1 VSPPTP
7 ARVPP
12 VLVVAATAFE
22 LAPLVARLRDAV
34 ASDTGWT
41 EAVRGRL
48 AGLDV
53 VTQALGVGKA
63 RTAAGLAWSVRAHR
77 PAAILQVGVGGAY
90 LGSFLSIGLA
100 MLADADLELDL
111 GVAGDAGWA
120 DFEALRVPL
129 LPARPGEPAAPDR
142 AVPTDARWTG
152 LLASASGLPRG
163 RFATLDA
170 VTADV
175 ERGAA
180 MQRRFDVSIESMEGA
195 AAAAV
200 AARLGV
206 PFAELRAVSNLV
218 GERDRA
224 RWDLRGA
231 VRAATDAAA
240 AALGGVADHPT
251 WDEIVRDTTES
262 DFMTGW

>member
-1 VSPPTP
+1 VSRPAP
-7 ARVPP
+7 ARVRP
-12 VLVVAATAFE
+12 VLVAAATAFE
-22 LAPLVARLRDAV
+22 LAPLVERLSGAT
-34 ASDTGWT
+34 SFDTGWT
-41 EAVRGRL
+41 EAVRGRF
-48 AGLDV
+48 AGLEV
-53 VTQALGVGKA
+53 VAQALGVGKA
-63 RTAAGLAWSVRAHR
+63 RTAGGLAWSLRAHR
-77 PAAILQVGVGGAY
+77 PVAVLQVGVGGAY

-111 GVAGDAGWA
+111 GVAGDDGWA

-129 LPARPGEPAAPDR
+129 LPARSGEPAAPGR
-142 AVPTDARWTG
+142 AVPTDARWTA

-206 PFAELRAVSNLV
+206 PFAELRAVSNVV

-231 VRAATDAAA
+231 VRTATDAAA
-240 AALGGVADHPT
+240 AALGGVADHPI
-251 WDEIVRDTTES
+251 WGEIVRDTTEN

>member
-1 VSPPTP
+1 VSRPPRSPEP
-7 ARVPP
+7 A
-12 VLVVAATAFE
+12 VLLVAATDFE
-22 LAPLVARLRDAV
+22 LAPLVARLDDLETFATDWTP
-34 ASDTGWT
+34 AS
-41 EAVRGRL
+41 RGRL
-48 AGLDV
+48 GELPV
-53 VTQALGVGKA
+53 VVQALGVGKV
-63 RTAAGLAWSVRAHR
+63 RTAGGLAWALRAHR
-77 PAAILQVGVGGAY
+77 PAAVLQVGIGGAY

-100 MLADADLELDL
+100 MLADVDLELDL
-111 GVAGDAGWA
+111 GVAGTEPWA

-129 LPARPGEPAAPDR
+129 LPARSGEGAADR
-142 AVPTDARWTG
+142 AVATDARWTG
-152 LLASASGLPRG
+152 LLAELSGLPRG

-224 RWDLRGA
+224 LWDLRGA

-240 AALGGVADHPT
+240 AALAGVAGHPT
-251 WDEIVRDTTES
+251 WDRIARDTAES
-262 DFMTGW
+262 DFKTGW